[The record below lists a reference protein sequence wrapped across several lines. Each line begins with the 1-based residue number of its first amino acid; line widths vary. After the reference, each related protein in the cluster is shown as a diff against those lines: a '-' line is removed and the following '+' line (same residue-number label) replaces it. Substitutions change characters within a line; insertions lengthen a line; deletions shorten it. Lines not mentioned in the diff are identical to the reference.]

1 MAAIH
6 YTDRGAAVRVGAISL
21 ALTQAA
27 LAALGAP
34 SILNTQPWRWRIDD
48 DRAELHADRSHRPPG
63 SDPEDRLLTIS
74 CGVAMHHARVALA
87 ADGVGVDVVRL
98 PDPSKP
104 DVLAVLQYTGPVRRE
119 PGAERLRRAIAA
131 RRTDLRPFTAEP
143 IPDARIE
150 PLRAAVRDVGAR
162 LYLQA
167 GTGPRDAV
175 ITTAGDEP
183 ADWLIAGE
191 ALSAVLLHALAE
203 GLATSSATDLAALVA
218 PARSLSMPA
227 GWGHPAAVV
236 RLGVAGRLD
245 ATPRPRLIAGAI
257 RTRETP

>member
-6 YTDRGAAVRVGAISL
+6 YTDRGAAVRVGVVSL
-21 ALTQAA
+21 ALTRAA

-34 SILNTQPWRWRIDD
+34 SILDTQPWRWRIDD
-48 DRAELHADRSHRPPG
+48 DRAELYADRSRRPPDG
-63 SDPEDRLLTIS
+63 DPGDRLLTIG
-74 CGVAMHHARVALA
+74 CGAAMHHARVALA
-87 ADGVGVDVVRL
+87 ADGVGVDMVRWPEPAE
-98 PDPSKP
+98 PDL
-104 DVLAVLQYTGPVRRE
+104 LAVLQYTGPVRRE

-131 RRTDLRPFTAEP
+131 RRTDQRPFTAEP

-150 PLRAAVRDVGAR
+150 PLRAAVQAVGAR

-191 ALSAVLLHALAE
+191 ALSAVLLHAVAE
-203 GLATSSATDLAALVA
+203 GLATSAATDLAALV
-218 PARSLSMPA
+218 PPTLSRSMLPDS
-227 GWGHPAAVV
+227 GHPTAVV
-236 RLGVAGRLD
+236 RLGVAARLEGCRGRS
-245 ATPRPRLIAGAI
+245 
-257 RTRETP
+257 